1 MRRTLEAAVRHETRS
16 TRPGR
21 AVWLAFAT
29 ALAAL
34 APAAHAGV
42 TIALQPATQT
52 VTPGA
57 QFDLFVGVTVGGSAF
72 NAFDAIVGYSPSAL
86 TLIQLSPLS
95 LQEGSMM
102 TGACGNRFHRFRQGT
117 DRDTITDVL
126 LCNGVSVSGPGQ
138 VYRLRFQA
146 SSTPQTTAVQF
157 LPGVAFYNAGLA
169 VTPVTTSN
177 ATVVIQ
183 ASVGVETPIPHPASL
198 RLHASPNP
206 SRSLTMLRIEAAV
219 AGLQELTVCDVL
231 GRVVRRLGS
240 GWFDAG
246 ARERTWDGRDDSGT
260 RVPPGIYYA
269 QLKAAAGVVRS
280 PIARLE

>member
-1 MRRTLEAAVRHETRS
+1 MSRTVTPQRS
-16 TRPGR
+16 TGR
-21 AVWLAFAT
+21 R
-29 ALAAL
+29 L
-34 APAAHAGV
+34 APAAALLALAVLAPATHAGV

-57 QFDLFVGVTVGGSAF
+57 QFDLFIAVTQSGSAF

-86 TLIQLSPLS
+86 TNIQLSPLS
-95 LQEGSMM
+95 LQEGALM

-138 VYRLRFQA
+138 IYRLRFQA
-146 SSTPQTTAVQF
+146 STTPQTTTVQF

-169 VTPVTTSN
+169 VTPVATGD
-177 ATVVIQ
+177 ATVVIGTP
-183 ASVGVETPIPHPASL
+183 VGLETPIRHPASL
-198 RLHASPNP
+198 RLHANPNP
-206 SRSLTMLRIEAAV
+206 SRSLTMLRIEADA

-246 ARERTWDGRDDSGT
+246 ARERTWDGRDDSGA

-269 QLKAAAGVVRS
+269 QLRAVDGVVRS